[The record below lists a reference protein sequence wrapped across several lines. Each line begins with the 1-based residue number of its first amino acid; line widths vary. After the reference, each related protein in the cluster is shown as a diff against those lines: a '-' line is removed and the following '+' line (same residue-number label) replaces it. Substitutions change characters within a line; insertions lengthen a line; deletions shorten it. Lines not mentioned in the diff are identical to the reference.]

1 MIPLAM
7 VVLVGC
13 GSDWAAGSGGLGEGG
28 FDGGGSGEGERSAL
42 NTCGDGSLLVELVEV
57 LVGLD
62 LSFRG
67 AGL

>member
-1 MIPLAM
+1 M
-7 VVLVGC
+7 
-13 GSDWAAGSGGLGEGG
+13 GEGG